1 MNRRYRNVAWLLLA
15 WSGTAPAFCW
25 DSAGRDHGIEP
36 ALLYAIAHVESG
48 LRPQAMNHNPD
59 GSRDIGLMQINSLH
73 LPHLAAQGITEQ
85 RLLEDPCLSVR
96 VGASILARFIVRHG
110 YGWTAVGAY
119 NAGSAEDRHGTR
131 RRYAHKVW
139 RFYRVLVP

>member
-1 MNRRYRNVAWLLLA
+1 MSRSNPWLAWWLLMWA
-15 WSGTAPAFCW
+15 GAAPAFCW
-25 DSAGRDHGIEP
+25 ESAGRAHGIEP
-36 ALLYAIAHVESG
+36 ELLYAIAHVESG

-73 LPHLAAQGITEQ
+73 LPRLSGQGITEQ
-85 RLLEDPCLSVR
+85 RLLEEPCLSVW
-96 VGASILARFIVRHG
+96 VGASILAQFIARHG

-119 NAGSAEDRHGTR
+119 NAGGAGDRQAAR
-131 RRYAHKVW
+131 QRYARKVW

>member
-15 WSGTAPAFCW
+15 WAGTAPAFCW

-73 LPHLAAQGITEQ
+73 LPHLSAQGITEQ

-96 VGASILARFIVRHG
+96 V
-110 YGWTAVGAY
+110 TAVGAY

-131 RRYAHKVW
+131 QRYAHKVW